1 MKNNGNRSREICRFR
16 WNKHYH
22 ETKHLHE
29 MGETTVFLT
38 LRLQFI
44 PPFLLL
50 EGLINISLHV
60 KDHTKLRA
68 VSLQESCLITATYMH
83 K

>member
-1 MKNNGNRSREICRFR
+1 M
-16 WNKHYH
+16 NKHYH

-29 MGETTVFLT
+29 MGEITVFLT

-50 EGLINISLHV
+50 EELTNISLNV
-60 KDHTKLRA
+60 KDHAK
-68 VSLQESCLITATYMH
+68 ITCCAFTRILSDYTYILA
-83 K
+83 